1 MNEQKYVTPSAVSA
15 LIEGKIPEELSLEV
29 KELECVRGDRVLFSG
44 LNFRIDSGQLLQVA
58 GANGS
63 GKTSLLRILSGLR
76 APSMGQVLWC
86 GRPTNDDRSQFWS
99 QMAYLG
105 HDDGVKMELTM
116 LENTR
121 IARGLAATPAD
132 TSAEDALAKVGLQGY
147 EDAPARVLSAG
158 QRRRVALARLLV
170 NDAKLWLLDEPLTAL
185 DESGQELGLQLLLGH
200 IQYGGIVVVAS
211 HHALP
216 DFYGKYQQLSL

>member
-1 MNEQKYVTPSAVSA
+1 MNEQNYATPTGISGLV
-15 LIEGKIPEELSLEV
+15 EGKISNELSLEA
-29 KELECVRGDRVLFSG
+29 KELECMRGDRVLFSG

-86 GRPTNDDRSQFWS
+86 GQPTNEDRGQFWS
-99 QMAYLG
+99 QVAYLG
-105 HDDGVKMELTM
+105 HDDGVKMELTT

-121 IARGLAATPAD
+121 IAQGLAATPAD
-132 TSAEDALAKVGLQGY
+132 TSTEDALARVGLQGY
-147 EDAPARVLSAG
+147 EDVPARVLSAG

-185 DESGQELGLQLLLGH
+185 DESGQGLGLQLLLGH
-200 IQYGGIVVVAS
+200 IQNGGIVVVAS

-216 DFYGKYQQLSL
+216 DFHGNYQQLSL

>member
-1 MNEQKYVTPSAVSA
+1 MNEQNYATPTGISGLV
-15 LIEGKIPEELSLEV
+15 EGKISNELSLEAI
-29 KELECVRGDRVLFSG
+29 ELECMRGDRVLFSG

-86 GRPTNDDRSQFWS
+86 GRPTNEDRGQFWN
-99 QMAYLG
+99 QMVYLG
-105 HDDGVKMELTM
+105 HDDGVKMELTA

-132 TSAEDALAKVGLQGY
+132 TSAEDALGKVGLQGY
-147 EDAPARVLSAG
+147 EDVLARVLSAG

-185 DESGQELGLQLLLGH
+185 DESGQGLGLQLLLGH
-200 IQYGGIVVVAS
+200 IQNGGMVVVAS

-216 DFYGKYQQLSL
+216 DFSGKYQQLSL